1 MIDLVK
7 GLPRVVIPKG
17 KSVPC
22 EGKIKENFR
31 TSSPSGIKINI
42 YAGDNEFDSKM
53 RIQRA
58 WRGNFDSPIK
68 IGTPVDIYYKIDKFK
83 DLTFKIVVNDG
94 MENQEFE
101 LSSETDIKFSN
112 DGE

>member
-1 MIDLVK
+1 M
-7 GLPRVVIPKG
+7 
-17 KSVPC
+17 
-22 EGKIKENFR
+22 
-31 TSSPSGIKINI
+31 
-42 YAGDNEFDSKM
+42 
-53 RIQRA
+53 
-58 WRGNFDSPIK
+58 RGNFDSPIK